1 MIFLVCKLCNGECNI
16 IANERAIHKKIK
28 CNKCGFSNV
37 IERKEPEIV
46 IIKKRVIT

>member
-1 MIFLVCKLCNGECNI
+1 MIFLVCKVCSGECDV

-28 CNKCGFSNV
+28 CRKCGFSNG

-46 IIKKRVIT
+46 VLKKRAIK